1 MNRFSSW
8 NIQEVSFSR
17 DITRRNTKFDP
28 RCARSTL
35 LLLLLLPME
44 KGYKKNYL
52 QIHKLV
58 FDRKD
63 SSLECFNPATRKT
76 MGRGNRL
83 QSDIA
88 WGKTMGRGN
97 WLQSDITRGKNI
109 LVLVESYNDG
119 QWMTMG
125 ASWLCQLRL
134 KPVLLSNSNT
144 VVTFSFVIL
153 YIMTSRVSLCLS
165 LITLIVFLQEDV
177 NFKTMPVQVLWH
189 VTNTRCVSLIVGDE
203 HCRQSCVGPFCLYCW
218 GPRQNKHMQCITLF
232 LYGGQKLWC

>member
-1 MNRFSSW
+1 MKTKLQNRQQNKRFTLVEHERRFKRTRE
-8 NIQEVSFSR
+8 QVLQLKYSR
-17 DITRRNTKFDP
+17 GVLQQRYNKANTKSDP

-63 SSLECFNPATRKT
+63 SSLECFNPTTRKT

-88 WGKTMGRGN
+88 RGKTMGRGN

-119 QWMTMG
+119 Q
-125 ASWLCQLRL
+125 
-134 KPVLLSNSNT
+134 
-144 VVTFSFVIL
+144 
-153 YIMTSRVSLCLS
+153 
-165 LITLIVFLQEDV
+165 
-177 NFKTMPVQVLWH
+177 
-189 VTNTRCVSLIVGDE
+189 
-203 HCRQSCVGPFCLYCW
+203 
-218 GPRQNKHMQCITLF
+218 
-232 LYGGQKLWC
+232 